1 MRGRGGPPGRGGMP
15 PRGGMAR
22 GGSRFAA
29 PQNRFAAP
37 AHAMFGTPSTEESK
51 VTEKDTNNG
60 QMMESGT
67 ADNFFVN
74 STPSNEAKQP
84 VVQPQVEEQKVAQN
98 PLEFLDQLGNVNN
111 QESSLVDKAPQNTAG
126 GMDFLN
132 DFIHPKE

>member
-22 GGSRFAA
+22 GGSRFAV

-51 VTEKDTNNG
+51 VPEKDTNNG

-74 STPSNEAKQP
+74 STPPNGANQP
-84 VVQPQVEEQKVAQN
+84 VVQAQVEEQKVAQN
-98 PLEFLDQLGNVNN
+98 PLEFLDQLGNQSMNN
-111 QESSLVDKAPQNTAG
+111 EESSLVDKAPLNTS
-126 GMDFLN
+126 
-132 DFIHPKE
+132 

>member
-1 MRGRGGPPGRGGMP
+1 MRGRGGPGRGGMP

-22 GGSRFAA
+22 GASRFAV

-37 AHAMFGTPSTEESK
+37 AHAMFGASSTEESK
-51 VTEKDTNNG
+51 VPEKDISNG

-74 STPSNEAKQP
+74 SAPPNEAKQP

-98 PLEFLDQLGNVNN
+98 PLEFLDQLGNMNN
-111 QESSLVDKAPQNTAG
+111 QESSVVDKAP
-126 GMDFLN
+126 
-132 DFIHPKE
+132 